1 MLDGT
6 ENKSPLG
13 ADAMLGPEAP
23 VRASPAAVKKF
34 SSAVK

>member
-6 ENKSPLG
+6 EYKSALD

-23 VRASPAAVKKF
+23 VRVSPEAVKKF